1 MSIRIG
7 KIDLIGVQ
15 NLHTEEARTLVEQR
29 VPEQQGS
36 AFMDLGREPVTIV
49 LDGVLLGE
57 DVLATLEKLRQAQ
70 AKAEPLSFAADI
82 VVGTDLTE
90 VVIEDFRVRQLAG
103 YANRY
108 QFSMRL
114 REHLEPPEP
123 INAATAPVDAAVEA
137 DAAAWGKGSVAAA
150 VVLQDPASLADAL
163 AANPELLQ
171 HLDMDDLGASVAQK
185 MDVLSA
191 SQVGSVMQSLS
202 SADPGKA
209 ASFFDAIGKAGK
221 LGAMLTKFAK
231 EGANFLEYVKSIDP
245 STLSSLMKA
254 FAGGLEFI
262 NQLKKV
268 GEAAGKL
275 AVDIGTIEFPSDLA
289 HLLKRDLP

>member
-150 VVLQDPASLADAL
+150 VVLQDPAS
-163 AANPELLQ
+163 
-171 HLDMDDLGASVAQK
+171 VAQK